1 MPMIPELPIA
11 MLACARIGAPFTVVF
26 GGFSAE
32 ALAGRIED
40 AQAKLVITADG
51 GWRRGKATNL
61 KQAADD
67 AMAESPTI
75 ERALVV
81 RRIGDAGEMPIVMWT
96 RMNGS
101 TIGMRVLK
109 LGVRDASSGSLVNQ
123 QQAIRRWAYIGLP
136 GALGL
141 AYVLPLIGILVSLG
155 VLAYYIFL
163 LVTTAQSPTRQGFHV
178 DGARGDRGALG
189 RDGGRGR
196 VAGHEP
202 RRGHHR

>member
-1 MPMIPELPIA
+1 MPTWTNNITARGTITGPGNLALADLPERIIA
-11 MLACARIGAPFTVVF
+11 YIIDAIILGLIGIVINLILGSILVETRTDFVF
-26 GGFSAE
+26 G
-32 ALAGRIED
+32 
-40 AQAKLVITADG
+40 V
-51 GWRRGKATNL
+51 
-61 KQAADD
+61 
-67 AMAESPTI
+67 PV
-75 ERALVV
+75 VV
-81 RRIGDAGEMPIVMWT
+81 RGPSFLASVIGILISLAISAGYFIYMWT

-163 LVTTAQSPTRQGFHV
+163 LVTTAQSPTRQGFH
-178 DGARGDRGALG
+178 DKGANTV
-189 RDGGRGR
+189 
-196 VAGHEP
+196 VAKLA
-202 RRGHHR
+202 